1 MAIEIILALFVLI
14 FISVGTYFFA
24 ERLHIPY
31 TLLLVLVGTLLI
43 PISHIPLFHFIQSFQ
58 LTPELL
64 FFVFLPILIFES
76 AYNMKFRDLTDN
88 VRSISLL
95 SIVSLLLSTFF
106 IAFVLFFAL
115 QWIHFPVPFFVTLIF
130 GALISATDPVAV
142 LALFKQFGAPK
153 RLSLIFEGESLFN
166 DGTAIALFLIVID
179 IALKGFHGIESVA
192 QGIFMFSTMVVGGI
206 GFGLLMGF
214 VFAKLIQKVHDNEN
228 IEITLTMLM
237 AHLTFILSELLS
249 RHLIIGGQHIYL
261 SSVIAT
267 VMASMVIGNYGRCK
281 ISPRVEEYMEK
292 FWGYF
297 AFIANSLVFILMGL
311 LFAGLPIHFS
321 QFVWPIMVTVLV
333 VMIGRALS
341 IYPVIGFL
349 NRTKKEE
356 HIPLSWQ
363 HLLSWGSLRGALAVT
378 MVLLIPNDLTLAGW
392 EYSFS
397 IKEFISALTIGCVYF
412 TLLVKATSIGSMIKK
427 MKLDQ
432 LTPLEMVEYHE
443 SRALVYAQTLEK
455 LKDYRTKEFVDEEVY
470 TKLNAEYS
478 AEYETSLLVLRD
490 DFRKNGYSLESALSM
505 YALGTEKR
513 FLLKLFMYREISEP
527 VYKKVLNKIEMQ
539 MARVEREE
547 HQIQDINEV
556 FSPDWFE
563 RTVSFFRDFLI
574 PMNDR
579 KKTINEYHY
588 YRAQKIIASK
598 VLHRLHTLTEHY
610 CGVFGDDIIV
620 KKVIALYVQFEQ
632 DAHEKMLQSGEKMKE
647 ELRWENEKVGR
658 RGFFK
663 AEEHFL
669 DEIVEREMLPQ
680 KIASML
686 YEEFRHKAYKKN
698 STQEDLITIS

>member
-1 MAIEIILALFVLI
+1 MALEIILALFVLI
-14 FISVGTYFFA
+14 FISVGTYFVA
-24 ERLHIPY
+24 ERLSIPY
-31 TLLLVLVGTLLI
+31 TLLLVLVGTVLV
-43 PISHIPLFHFIQSFQ
+43 PISDLPFFHFIQSFH

-64 FFVFLPILIFES
+64 FFVFLPVLIFES

-95 SIVSLLLSTFF
+95 SIVSLLISTFF
-106 IAFVLFFAL
+106 IAFVLFLVL
-115 QWIHFPVPFFVTLIF
+115 QWIHFPVPFLVTLIF

-142 LALFKQFGAPK
+142 LALFKQFGVPK
-153 RLSLIFEGESLFN
+153 RLSLVFEGESLFN

-179 IALKGFHGIESVA
+179 IALKGFHGMESVA
-192 QGIFMFSTMVVGGI
+192 QGIFMFSTMVIGGVS
-206 GFGLLMGF
+206 FGLVMGF
-214 VFAKLIQKVHDNEN
+214 LFAKLIQKVHDNEN

-281 ISPRVEEYMEK
+281 ISPRIEEYMEK

-297 AFIANSLVFILMGL
+297 AFVANSLVFILMGL
-311 LFAGLPIHFS
+311 LFAGLPIHFEN
-321 QFVWPIMVTVLV
+321 FVWPIFATVV
-333 VMIGRALS
+333 VVVIGRALS
-341 IYPVIGFL
+341 IYPVITFL
-349 NRTKKEE
+349 NWTKKEE
-356 HIPLSWQ
+356 PIPLSWQ

-378 MVLLIPNDLTLAGW
+378 MVLLIPDDLTLPGW
-392 EYSFS
+392 EYDFS
-397 IKEFISALTIGCVYF
+397 IKEFIAALTIGCVYF
-412 TLLVKATSIGSMIKK
+412 TLLFKATTIGKMIKQ

-432 LTPLEMVEYHE
+432 LTELETVEYHE

-455 LKDYRTKEFVDEEVY
+455 LKDYHAKGFVDEVVY

-478 AEYETSLLVLRD
+478 AEYEISLAVLRD
-490 DFRKNGYSLESALSM
+490 EFRKNGYSLESALSM

-513 FLLKLFMYREISEP
+513 FLLKLFMYREISES

-539 MARVEREE
+539 MARVEKEE

-556 FSPDWFE
+556 FSLDWFE
-563 RTVSFFRDFLI
+563 RVVSVFRDFFK
-574 PMNDR
+574 PMSER
-579 KKTINEYHY
+579 KIAINEYHY

-598 VLHRLHTLTEHY
+598 VLYRLHTLTEHY
-610 CGVFGDDIIV
+610 CGVFGNDAIV
-620 KKVIALYVQFEQ
+620 KKIISLYGRFEM
-632 DAHEKMLQSGEKMKE
+632 DANERMLQSAEKMGE

>member
-1 MAIEIILALFVLI
+1 MALEIILALFVLI
-14 FISVGTYFFA
+14 FISVGTYILA
-24 ERLHIPY
+24 ERARIPY

-43 PISHIPLFHFIQSFQ
+43 PISRIPFFEFIQSFH

-64 FFVFLPILIFES
+64 FFIFLPILIFES
-76 AYNMKFRDLTDN
+76 AYNMKFRDLTN
-88 VRSISLL
+88 NIRSISML
-95 SIVSLLLSTFF
+95 SVISLIISTFF
-106 IAFVLFFAL
+106 IAFVLFFVL

-192 QGIFMFSTMVVGGI
+192 QGIFMFLTMVIGGV

-214 VFAKLIQKVHDNEN
+214 LFAKLIQKVHDNEN

-249 RHLIIGGQHIYL
+249 RHLVIAGHQIHF

-321 QFVWPIMVTVLV
+321 QFFWPIIVTVLV

-349 NRTKKEE
+349 NKTKTEE

-378 MVLLIPNDLTLAGW
+378 MVLLIPDDLTLSGW
-392 EYSFS
+392 DYSFS

-412 TLLVKATSIGSMIKK
+412 TLLVKATTIGGMIKK

-432 LTPLEMVEYHE
+432 LTPIETIEYHE
-443 SRALVYAQTLEK
+443 SRALIYAQTLEK
-455 LKDYRTKEFVDEEVY
+455 LKNYKQRGFVEKTVY
-470 TKLNAEYS
+470 EKLYAEYS
-478 AEYETSLLVLRD
+478 KEYEVSLRVLRD
-490 DFRKNGYSLESALSM
+490 AFQKRRLSLKSVLSM

-513 FLLKLFMYREISEP
+513 FLWKLFMYREISES
-527 VYKKVLNKIEMQ
+527 VYKKVLNKIESQ
-539 MARVEREE
+539 MTRVEKEE
-547 HQIQDINEV
+547 HQIRTLDEE
-556 FSPDWFE
+556 FLPDWFE
-563 RTVSFFRDFLI
+563 RMVAFFRNIFM
-574 PMNDR
+574 PMNNAE
-579 KKTINEYHY
+579 KMKQEYHY
-588 YRAQKIIASK
+588 YRAQTIIASK
-598 VLHRLHTLTEHY
+598 VLRRLHSLTEHY
-610 CGVFGDDIIV
+610 VGVFGDDLVV
-620 KKVIALYVQFEQ
+620 KEVIDLYTNFSH
-632 DAHEKMLQSGEKMKE
+632 DAEKKMMQSGEKIGE
-647 ELRWENEKVGR
+647 SIHRENEKVGR

-669 DEIVEREMLPQ
+669 EEIVEREMLPQ
-680 KIASML
+680 KISLML
-686 YEEFRHKAYKKN
+686 YEEFRQKAYKK
-698 STQEDLITIS
+698 